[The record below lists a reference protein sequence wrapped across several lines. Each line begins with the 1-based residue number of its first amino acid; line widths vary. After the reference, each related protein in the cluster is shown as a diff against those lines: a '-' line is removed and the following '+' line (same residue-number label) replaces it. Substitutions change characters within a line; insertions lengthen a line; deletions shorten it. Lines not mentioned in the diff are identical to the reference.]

1 MKSVSPY
8 SSLAAVYDAVMAH
21 VDYEGWADYLLHLVD
36 DYIDPAHG
44 EEALKAL
51 ELGAGTGLLTEEL
64 LHQSSLTMTVTDG
77 AADMLAVARER
88 LGSVK
93 ERTAFEQVD
102 FSREWA
108 VDGSP
113 FDLQFLLYDG
123 FNYLMHPDQVSALF
137 EGVRRAGKPGS
148 LFLFDQSTP
157 HNSIN
162 NAEFFEDEGS
172 DGDFSY
178 HRKSSFDQELGIHTT
193 EFDIDGPNGR
203 FSEVH
208 RQRAWTRGQVLDL
221 LGMHD
226 LEVVA
231 AFDGF
236 SLDDA
241 HDEAERIHWVIRIPG

>member
-8 SSLAAVYDAVMAH
+8 SALATVYDAVMAH
-21 VDYEGWADYLLHLVD
+21 VDYEAWADYLLHLID
-36 DYIDPAHG
+36 DFMDPASDDG
-44 EEALKAL
+44 APRAL

-64 LHQSSLTMTVTDG
+64 LNQSTMHIMVTDG
-77 AADMLAVARER
+77 ASDMLAVARDR
-88 LGSVK
+88 LGSMSH
-93 ERTAFEQVD
+93 RTNFDQVD
-102 FSREWA
+102 FSREWS
-108 VDGSP
+108 VDGAP
-113 FDLQFLLYDG
+113 YDLQLLLYDG
-123 FNYLMHPDQVSALF
+123 FNYLLHPDQVGALF
-137 EGVRRAGKPGS
+137 DGVRKAGKPGG

-172 DGDFSY
+172 DEGIRY

-193 EFDIDGPNGR
+193 EFDIDGPDGR
-203 FSEVH
+203 FSEIH
-208 RQRAWTRGQVLDL
+208 RQRAWTRRQVLEL
-221 LGMHD
+221 LEAQE

-241 HDEAERIHWVIRIPG
+241 HDDAERIHWIIRIPG